1 MKCHFGIWS
10 FLPRKLFGSGPALA
24 GWPQRYFSRK
34 KKRKKKLAGWL
45 GPGSGSPV
53 GRGRRCDWCAPGG
66 GPPTGGAGRAGTGT
80 TERRHARRAADRNAP
95 IGVSTFNFFGFF
107 KKILSVL
114 FFYFFQILIFYSF
127 YFLFLFF
134 LIFRISRM

>member
-1 MKCHFGIWS
+1 MAFGHFCPENC
-10 FLPRKLFGSGPALA
+10 LGPARLWPA
-24 GWPQRYFSRK
+24 GPNVISAEK
-34 KKRKKKLAGWL
+34 KNEKKKLAGWL